1 MIKSKCGRAYAV
13 SEISLVGDS
22 LSVTVSGVREGR
34 ISLGGV
40 FSELHSGRCT
50 FPAAK
55 IPDGRHT
62 LFLHLADET
71 LPLCELERCGGSVRR
86 IFTEEDI
93 INAEVGYIELLGELS
108 SLEKRVKRLEV
119 EAFESVLF

>member
-1 MIKSKCGRAYAV
+1 MNKSRDGKIYALTDLSATGEWLNAAITGTESGR
-13 SEISLVGDS
+13 L
-22 LSVTVSGVREGR
+22 
-34 ISLGGV
+34 SLGGV
-40 FSELHSGRCT
+40 FSELHSGRGG

-62 LFLHLADET
+62 LFLHLPGET

-93 INAEVGYIELLGELS
+93 INAEVGYIELLGVLS